1 MKLSVT
7 KYHGCGNDFII
18 TGYKEA
24 VEKYADIPRLVREIC
39 DRHTGIGAD
48 GMILVKED
56 PLEMVYYNQDGSRAP
71 MCGNGIR
78 CFAAYCYDEFVC
90 REVNYPVATLAGEM
104 LVKRISEDP
113 FLVQIEMG
121 EPDYAPE
128 KIGVDPALL
137 KGELLWGHSLK
148 LSSGKEVKLCSFF
161 LGTIHTIVFADDAFG
176 AENEAIGREICHHP
190 LFSEQTNVNFVHVAD
205 DAHIN
210 LQTYE
215 RGCGM
220 TLACGTGASASALC
234 TYKLGLTGPSVEV
247 RLPKG
252 SLHIDVHD
260 GEKVR
265 LTGPAVRIMSGV
277 YEL

>member
-24 VEKYADIPRLVREIC
+24 TEKCRDIPGLVRAVC

-78 CFAAYCYDEFVC
+78 CFAAYCYDEGVC
-90 REVNYPVATLAGEM
+90 RETEYPVVTLAGEM
-104 LVKRISEDP
+104 LVKRLAEDP

-128 KIGVDPALL
+128 KIGVDPETVN
-137 KGELLWGHSLK
+137 GTVWGYPLR
-148 LSSGKEVKLCSFF
+148 LASGREVKLYSFF
-161 LGTIHTIVFADDAFG
+161 LGTVHTVIFVDDAFG
-176 AENEAIGREICHHP
+176 AENEALGREICHHP

-205 DAHIN
+205 DSHIN

-265 LTGPAVRIMSGV
+265 LSGPATRIMSGE
-277 YEL
+277 YKL